1 MSANSSKKKKDKGKV
16 QIGVVENFKY
26 FQNIAK
32 QSGPAA
38 AASYGLIASILIF
51 TYFGWII
58 DRKIDSSPFAILI
71 GMLLGMIIGFY
82 HLIKVVSKTKR

>member
-1 MSANSSKKKKDKGKV
+1 MSKEDKDKGKV
-16 QIGVVENFKY
+16 QIGIIENFKS
-26 FQNIAK
+26 FQNIAQ

-51 TYFGWII
+51 TYLGWII
-58 DRKIDSSPFAILI
+58 DKNIDSSPFAILI

-82 HLIKVVSKTKR
+82 HLIKTVSETKR

>member
-1 MSANSSKKKKDKGKV
+1 MSEKEKEKGEG
-16 QIGVVENFKY
+16 QIDILENFKS
-26 FQNIAK
+26 FQNIVK

-51 TYFGWII
+51 TYFGWMI

-82 HLIKVVSKTKR
+82 HLIKLVGKTKR

>member
-1 MSANSSKKKKDKGKV
+1 MSEKEKEKGEG
-16 QIGVVENFKY
+16 QIDILKNFKS
-26 FQNIAK
+26 FQNIVK

-51 TYFGWII
+51 TYFGWMI
-58 DRKIDSSPFAILI
+58 DREIDSSPFAILI

-82 HLIKVVSKTKR
+82 HLIKVVGKTKR

>member
-1 MSANSSKKKKDKGKV
+1 MSKKDKGKGKV
-16 QIGVVENFKY
+16 QVGIVENFKS
-26 FQNIAK
+26 FQNIVQ

-51 TYFGWII
+51 TYVGWII
-58 DRKIDSSPFAILI
+58 DKNIDSSPFAILT

-82 HLIKVVSKTKR
+82 HLIKVVGKTKR

>member
-1 MSANSSKKKKDKGKV
+1 MSEKEKEKGKR
-16 QIGVVENFKY
+16 QIDIVENFKS
-26 FQNIAK
+26 FQNIVK

-51 TYFGWII
+51 TYFGWMI

-71 GMLLGMIIGFY
+71 GMLMGMIIGFY
-82 HLIKVVSKTKR
+82 HLIKVVGKTKR

>member
-1 MSANSSKKKKDKGKV
+1 MSENDKEKGKG
-16 QIGVVENFKY
+16 QIDILENFKS
-26 FQNIAK
+26 FQNIVK

-51 TYFGWII
+51 TYFGWMI
-58 DRKIDSSPFAILI
+58 DREIDSSPFAILI

-82 HLIKVVSKTKR
+82 HLIKVVGKTKR

>member
-1 MSANSSKKKKDKGKV
+1 MSKNEKDKGKG
-16 QIGVVENFKY
+16 QIDIVENFKS

-38 AASYGLIASILIF
+38 TASYGLIASILIF

-82 HLIKVVSKTKR
+82 HLIKVVGKTKR

>member
-1 MSANSSKKKKDKGKV
+1 MSEKEKEKGEG
-16 QIGVVENFKY
+16 QIDIVENFKS
-26 FQNIAK
+26 FQNIVK

-58 DRKIDSSPFAILI
+58 DREIDSSPFAILI

-82 HLIKVVSKTKR
+82 HLIKVVGKTKR

>member
-1 MSANSSKKKKDKGKV
+1 MSENEKEKGKG
-16 QIGVVENFKY
+16 QINILENFKSL
-26 FQNIAK
+26 QNIAQ

-51 TYFGWII
+51 TYLGWII
-58 DRKIDSSPFAILI
+58 DKNIDSSPFAILI

-82 HLIKVVSKTKR
+82 HLIKAVSETKR

>member
-1 MSANSSKKKKDKGKV
+1 MSEKEKEKGEG
-16 QIGVVENFKY
+16 QIDIIENFKS
-26 FQNIAK
+26 FQNIVK

-51 TYFGWII
+51 TYFGWMI

-82 HLIKVVSKTKR
+82 HLIKVVGKTKR

>member
-1 MSANSSKKKKDKGKV
+1 MSKNEKDKGKGQV
-16 QIGVVENFKY
+16 DIVKNFKS
-26 FQNIAK
+26 FQNIVK

-51 TYFGWII
+51 TYFGWVI
-58 DRKIDSSPFAILI
+58 DRKIDSSPFAIII

-82 HLIKVVSKTKR
+82 HLIKLVNKTKR

>member
-1 MSANSSKKKKDKGKV
+1 MSKEDKDKGKV
-16 QIGVVENFKY
+16 QIGIIKNFKSL
-26 FQNIAK
+26 QNIAQ

-51 TYFGWII
+51 TYLGWII
-58 DRKIDSSPFAILI
+58 DKNIDSSPIAILI

-82 HLIKVVSKTKR
+82 HLIKAVGKTKH

>member
-1 MSANSSKKKKDKGKV
+1 MSEKEKEKGEG
-16 QIGVVENFKY
+16 QIHILENFKS
-26 FQNIAK
+26 FQNIVK

-51 TYFGWII
+51 TYFGWMI
-58 DRKIDSSPFAILI
+58 DREIDSSPFAILI

-82 HLIKVVSKTKR
+82 HLIKVVGKTNR

>member
-1 MSANSSKKKKDKGKV
+1 MSKNEKDKGKGQV
-16 QIGVVENFKY
+16 DIVKNFKS
-26 FQNIAK
+26 FQNIVK

-58 DRKIDSSPFAILI
+58 DRKIDSSPFAIII
-71 GMLLGMIIGFY
+71 GMILGMMIGFY
-82 HLIKVVSKTKR
+82 HLIKLVSKTKR

>member
-1 MSANSSKKKKDKGKV
+1 MSKNEKDKSEG
-16 QIGVVENFKY
+16 QIVIVENFKY
-26 FQNIAK
+26 FQNIIK

-38 AASYGLIASILIF
+38 SASYGLIASILIF

-58 DRKIDSSPFAILI
+58 DENIDSTPFAILI

-82 HLIKVVSKTKR
+82 HLIKVVRKTKR

>member
-1 MSANSSKKKKDKGKV
+1 MSEKEKEKGEGK
-16 QIGVVENFKY
+16 IDILENFKS
-26 FQNIAK
+26 FQNIVK

-51 TYFGWII
+51 TYFGWLV

-82 HLIKVVSKTKR
+82 HLIKVAGKTKR

>member
-1 MSANSSKKKKDKGKV
+1 MSKNEKDKGKG
-16 QIGVVENFKY
+16 QIDIVENFKS

-32 QSGPAA
+32 HSGPA
-38 AASYGLIASILIF
+38 AASYGLISSILIF

-71 GMLLGMIIGFY
+71 GMLFGMIIGFY
-82 HLIKVVSKTKR
+82 HLIKVAGITKR

>member
-1 MSANSSKKKKDKGKV
+1 MSKNEKDKGKGQV
-16 QIGVVENFKY
+16 GIVENFKS
-26 FQNIAK
+26 FQNIAQ

-51 TYFGWII
+51 TYLGWII
-58 DRKIDSSPFAILI
+58 DKNIDSSPFAILI

-82 HLIKVVSKTKR
+82 HLIKTIGKTKH

>member
-1 MSANSSKKKKDKGKV
+1 MSEKEKEKGEG
-16 QIGVVENFKY
+16 QIDILENFKS
-26 FQNIAK
+26 FQNIVK

-51 TYFGWII
+51 TYFGWLI

-71 GMLLGMIIGFY
+71 GMLLGMLIGFY
-82 HLIKVVSKTKR
+82 HLIKVAGKTKR

>member
-1 MSANSSKKKKDKGKV
+1 MSKKDKNKGKV
-16 QIGVVENFKY
+16 QIGIVKNFKS
-26 FQNIAK
+26 FQNVVQ

-51 TYFGWII
+51 TYLGWII
-58 DRKIDSSPFAILI
+58 DKNIDSSPFAILI

-82 HLIKVVSKTKR
+82 HLIKAVGKTKR

>member
-1 MSANSSKKKKDKGKV
+1 MSKKDKGKGKV
-16 QIGVVENFKY
+16 QVGIVENFKS
-26 FQNIAK
+26 FQNIVQ

-51 TYFGWII
+51 TYLGWII
-58 DRKIDSSPFAILI
+58 DKNIDSSPFAILV

-82 HLIKVVSKTKR
+82 HLIKAVGKSKR

>member
-1 MSANSSKKKKDKGKV
+1 MSKKDNDKGKV
-16 QIGVVENFKY
+16 QIGIVENFKS
-26 FQNIAK
+26 FQNIVQ

-51 TYFGWII
+51 TYVGWII
-58 DRKIDSSPFAILI
+58 DKNIDSSPFAILT

-82 HLIKVVSKTKR
+82 HLIKVVGKTKR

>member
-1 MSANSSKKKKDKGKV
+1 MSKNEKDKGKGQV
-16 QIGVVENFKY
+16 DIVKNFKS
-26 FQNIAK
+26 FQNIVK

-58 DRKIDSSPFAILI
+58 DRKIDSSPFAIII
-71 GMLLGMIIGFY
+71 GMILGMMIGFY
-82 HLIKVVSKTKR
+82 HLIKLVNKTKR

>member
-1 MSANSSKKKKDKGKV
+1 MSENEKEKGKG
-16 QIGVVENFKY
+16 QIDILENFKS
-26 FQNIAK
+26 FQNIVK

-58 DRKIDSSPFAILI
+58 DREIDSSPFAILI

-82 HLIKVVSKTKR
+82 HLIKVVGKTKR

>member
-1 MSANSSKKKKDKGKV
+1 MSKNEKDKGKS
-16 QIGVVENFKY
+16 QIDIVENFKS
-26 FQNIAK
+26 FQNTVK
-32 QSGPAA
+32 KSGPAA

-71 GMLLGMIIGFY
+71 GILLGMIIGFY
-82 HLIKVVSKTKR
+82 HLIKTVSKTKH

>member
-1 MSANSSKKKKDKGKV
+1 MAEKEKEKDEG
-16 QIGVVENFKY
+16 QIDILENFKS
-26 FQNIAK
+26 FQNIVK
-32 QSGPAA
+32 QSGPTA

-82 HLIKVVSKTKR
+82 HLIKVVGKTKR

>member
-1 MSANSSKKKKDKGKV
+1 MSKNEKDKGKGQV
-16 QIGVVENFKY
+16 DIVENFKS
-26 FQNIAK
+26 FQNIAQ

-51 TYFGWII
+51 TYLGWII
-58 DRKIDSSPFAILI
+58 DKNIDSSPFAILV

-82 HLIKVVSKTKR
+82 HLIKAVGKTKR

>member
-1 MSANSSKKKKDKGKV
+1 MSKKVKDKVKG
-16 QIGVVENFKY
+16 QIDLAENFKS
-26 FQNIAK
+26 FQNIAR

-38 AASYGLIASILIF
+38 AASNGLIASILIF

-58 DRKIDSSPFAILI
+58 DRKIDSSPFGILI

>member
-1 MSANSSKKKKDKGKV
+1 MSKKEKDKGKG
-16 QIGVVENFKY
+16 QIDIVENFKS

-32 QSGPAA
+32 QYGPAA

-58 DRKIDSSPFAILI
+58 DSKIDSSPFAILI

-82 HLIKVVSKTKR
+82 HLIKVVSKNKR

>member
-1 MSANSSKKKKDKGKV
+1 MSKKDKGKGKV
-16 QIGVVENFKY
+16 QIGIEENFKS
-26 FQNIAK
+26 FQNIAQ

-51 TYFGWII
+51 TYLGWII
-58 DRKIDSSPFAILI
+58 DKNIDSSPFAILI

-82 HLIKVVSKTKR
+82 HLIKTIGNTKH

>member
-1 MSANSSKKKKDKGKV
+1 MSKKDKDKGKV
-16 QIGVVENFKY
+16 QTGIVENFKS
-26 FQNIAK
+26 FQNIAQ

-51 TYFGWII
+51 TYIGWII
-58 DRKIDSSPFAILI
+58 DKNIDSSPFAILI

-82 HLIKVVSKTKR
+82 HLIKVVSDTKR

>member
-1 MSANSSKKKKDKGKV
+1 MSKNEKDKGKG
-16 QIGVVENFKY
+16 QINIVENFKS
-26 FQNIAK
+26 FQNIVK

-58 DRKIDSSPFAILI
+58 DRKIDSTPFAILI

-82 HLIKVVSKTKR
+82 HLIKVVSDTKR